1 MTEFVIR
8 NYPVIHFIGNIH
20 LNHPV
25 LPKLALKYSQEISSD
40 FTGRIN
46 QLFKKYK
53 LEAAYKRL
61 IEDGNDLKNNYDHF
75 SLCKQQREKLKERW
89 EKTVHSKI
97 AETEYKWWEQENANS
112 PRGQTLNPSD
122 FGRIG
127 KAQAY
132 IRTASHNACYGFIW
146 RRGFI
151 GPRYKTS
158 ADCYF
163 CNASEKDTPHHLLHE
178 CKDKRCRKFQ
188 ERIRTCLPD
197 PDLYRKVEQ
206 IIGTNSEKITIPDDV
221 TVTILDQLFE
231 LYRYRCKLKDPN
243 SDIDDYVY

>member
-1 MTEFVIR
+1 MEELGWMRVQAIIDERT
-8 NYPVIHFIGNIH
+8 IHFIGNIH

-25 LPKLALKYSQEISSD
+25 LPKLALKYSQEVSSD
-40 FTGRIN
+40 FSGRIN

-53 LEAAYKRL
+53 LEA
-61 IEDGNDLKNNYDHF
+61 
-75 SLCKQQREKLKERW
+75 
-89 EKTVHSKI
+89 
-97 AETEYKWWEQENANS
+97 
-112 PRGQTLNPSD
+112 
-122 FGRIG
+122 
-127 KAQAY
+127 
-132 IRTASHNACYGFIW
+132 ACYGFIW

-231 LYRYRCKLKDPN
+231 LYRYSCKLRDPD